1 MRFLLKATTELLQ
14 DLAVEPAEVA
24 AGQETVSALL
34 ELGHKRE
41 LPPRR
46 PARPSTAPSLRSRI
60 PAESGR
66 AVT

>member
-1 MRFLLKATTELLQ
+1 
-14 DLAVEPAEVA
+14 
-24 AGQETVSALL
+24 L